1 MDVES
6 RQGSKGDA
14 LAAAAAVSVDWR
26 GRTCDPV
33 KHGGMKAAVFV
44 LGSFLLMHPLL
55 VQRSIDRQAVLL
67 FLIVWLVD
75 EHARMHDACR
85 RRVAMDGCDMMQ
97 GSRRLR

>member
-14 LAAAAAVSVDWR
+14 MAAAAAAVSVDWR

-55 VQRSIDRQAVLL
+55 VQRSIDRSTSSAFVLNS
-67 FLIVWLVD
+67 LV
-75 EHARMHDACR
+75 
-85 RRVAMDGCDMMQ
+85 G
-97 GSRRLR
+97 